1 MSTPKYCCTKS
12 WKYCPLET
20 FCRLKRLN
28 LFISRPKS
36 GSGFK
41 IIFFENIF
49 NEIEANWGCI
59 KKCFALKGP
68 TRPLFFYF
76 GSFSCPENWLVSS
89 IGGGGISTLATSNV
103 LIFSSPPPLDPPP
116 VFMPLFH
123 TTLRIHGS
131 NGAITRATLEAIS
144 RYNSVTSNTSNT
156 PLLRWPRDI
165 LDCPIPAS
173 FSLLSSFQQVTVK
186 PNFTDD
192 WIWTEDLWYQNRPL
206 CLSSLNCWQMI

>member
-1 MSTPKYCCTKS
+1 MRLYQEMLCFKRANPASFLLFWFFFVS
-12 WKYCPLET
+12 WKLTCL
-20 FCRLKRLN
+20 LH
-28 LFISRPKS
+28 
-36 GSGFK
+36 
-41 IIFFENIF
+41 
-49 NEIEANWGCI
+49 W
-59 KKCFALKGP
+59 
-68 TRPLFFYF
+68 
-76 GSFSCPENWLVSS
+76 
-89 IGGGGISTLATSNV
+89 GGGISTLATSNV
-103 LIFSSPPPLDPPP
+103 LIFSSPPPPLDPPP

-173 FSLLSSFQQVTVK
+173 FSLFSSFQQVTVK